1 MTRRDHDEGISAR
14 AEAISGVP
22 GLVYV
27 KRLVVEGRRAYGIFG
42 ADGTEIAAFARRDVA
57 FAVARQQDWE
67 PVSAH

>member
-27 KRLVVEGRRAYGIFG
+27 K
-42 ADGTEIAAFARRDVA
+42 GTSKNSRFDRG
-57 FAVARQQDWE
+57 
-67 PVSAH
+67 